1 MDLLVRQT
9 QDTVRLGRANRCRLY
24 LQAPRVSDI
33 VSCCGQ
39 YLRASVMQH
48 QAEPRKGPVKLGW
61 PRQGNPSE
69 ADWATWENLLRDA
82 LGINNAFHKLA
93 TRLGRWTMDWQDWE
107 WYVSNDHQIL
117 VQMEHSSGTAHL
129 RYRISDSRQVR
140 YAPIPQRS
148 IHYGQL
154 RKLFPLVQVDIGR
167 LESNN
172 FYIERQAPLNMQWES
187 DGPWKLP
194 ACPLLNQQFIDF
206 TNQTAWAF
214 QFNFGQQ
221 SIDGLMQLAASLSQG
236 TVDACSDGSAKDG
249 EGSTSWIMMYN
260 GTAMSAGFKVPG
272 AADTQDSYRNELA
285 GLYAVVY
292 VTRRVISLFHLQ
304 RARIEV
310 ACDRDSALDRVFGN
324 PKPTSMT
331 DNHWDMV
338 ELIKDELTLCPQLA
352 LEWRHVYGH
361 QDEKNHRN
369 KKGSPTE
376 SFRRQPLD
384 KWARMNIQVDM
395 QATFC
400 RETPGSPVVLPGYDR
415 LWRPTINQ
423 ATIVQKVV
431 QQVRRHCH
439 SPQAKAYWTDKGRIG
454 SSTPDDIDW
463 HATGQAMLATS
474 VNRTRFVIKA
484 ATGWCAVNRNMVRW
498 KFDVVARCPRCNA
511 PSETAIHLW
520 RCQAT
525 SARSIWTDKL
535 QSLEKWLRAR
545 QTCPQI
551 TMVILS
557 RIRSWKANN
566 RKAPFP
572 QLRFRGLRIALLKQD
587 RIGWD
592 AAFEGRWSSDWAH
605 VQQAYLTFIGS
616 KKTGRRWLTMVIQKM
631 WDIAWDLW
639 EDRNGVNADKQA
651 ARQLLA
657 LQTRVTAEF
666 QCGYRLLH
674 FRSQALFT
682 RCTLTQRL
690 THSEPTLRSWLLRV
704 EQARR
709 RCLLDPMSVNRDP
722 IAQARRVERERLL
735 TETAVTQTRMRTL
748 LATWLAGR

>member
-1 MDLLVRQT
+1 MHEQVKIWTDRARSSRLPRPLVWTSLTTGILRQLSFPLAATTFTKQECDGLLTPLLAVALPAAGLNRNFPRAILHGPKEQQGFELPHPYVEQGIAHMQRLVECPLRDNSITGQLLRASVEQLQLELGSSTQLFALKHSIWSGLATECLATCFWKFLDTYQIGFHVPQPTIPLQCHGDGMIMDLLVRQT

-39 YLRASVMQH
+39 YLRASVIQRR
-48 QAEPRKGPVKLGW
+48 AEPRKGPVKLGW

-129 RYRISDSRQVR
+129 RYHIPDSRQVR

-310 ACDRDSALDRVFGN
+310 ACDGESALDRVFGN

-361 QDEKNHRN
+361 QDEKNHKN

-400 RETPGSPVVLPGYDR
+400 RETPGSPVVLPGYER

-498 KFDVVARCPRCNA
+498 KFDVVATKCVLCKFFNKRF
-511 PSETAIHLW
+511 I
-520 RCQAT
+520 
-525 SARSIWTDKL
+525 
-535 QSLEKWLRAR
+535 LED
-545 QTCPQI
+545 
-551 TMVILS
+551 S
-557 RIRSWKANN
+557 N
-566 RKAPFP
+566 
-572 QLRFRGLRIALLKQD
+572 
-587 RIGWD
+587 
-592 AAFEGRWSSDWAH
+592 
-605 VQQAYLTFIGS
+605 
-616 KKTGRRWLTMVIQKM
+616 
-631 WDIAWDLW
+631 
-639 EDRNGVNADKQA
+639 
-651 ARQLLA
+651 
-657 LQTRVTAEF
+657 
-666 QCGYRLLH
+666 
-674 FRSQALFT
+674 
-682 RCTLTQRL
+682 
-690 THSEPTLRSWLLRV
+690 
-704 EQARR
+704 
-709 RCLLDPMSVNRDP
+709 
-722 IAQARRVERERLL
+722 
-735 TETAVTQTRMRTL
+735 
-748 LATWLAGR
+748 